1 MSNLFTTAESGALRA
16 RTRFKNRDFRKGL
29 DIEFGRAYPMYADF
43 VLPSDVNKISY
54 DMLIRLMPM
63 KAPLLNNINARIRFG
78 FVPLRLVESNADFV
92 ITGSKDGKY
101 DSDAIVPEFQNIWHW
116 LYDCSQLDSNVS
128 NHWTNATTFTVKKD
142 DLLHILFG
150 LDVGNYTYGN
160 VKDDESAPAAY
171 WIKGYLRFWWD
182 YYRDENLSSFST
194 INVGSGDFDQFLSS
208 YGTRY
213 AEYLK
218 SNISTKAFKVYR
230 KKDYFVSS
238 LPWQLKG
245 VAPRIDIDFNTGSTL
260 WAALASGGTPTTTL
274 EANNL
279 SDSYA
284 PFIVGDNTH
293 FSKSFSNALNNALS
307 TGNSGISAEQIRDV
321 MSETRILERLART
334 GSRYTEYLRANFG
347 TSPADGTLQRSVYLG
362 GGKVP
367 IVTSEVLQM
376 AGDSQNNPVGTMR
389 GHGIA
394 RSGNRIS
401 TCSFKEFG
409 MLFAFLDV
417 MPQTVYMQGVSR
429 RFSYKSRWQFFN
441 PTFQHLSEQV
451 IRSGEVF
458 YSNDQKN
465 DLEWGF
471 TEMYNE
477 LRVGETK
484 FLGDL
489 QDTLSYWNQAI
500 AWPSRPASINDSF
513 ISTFDSNNMRP
524 FTVTDVSIA
533 KPIIADVFI
542 HNDSYRPMVRY
553 GTPGFND
560 HF

>member
-1 MSNLFTTAESGALRA
+1 MSNLFTTTESGALRA
-16 RTRFKNRDFRKGL
+16 RTRFRNRDFRKGL
-29 DIEFGRAYPMYADF
+29 DIEFARAYPVYADF
-43 VLPSDVNKISY
+43 VLPSDINKISY

-78 FVPLRLVESNADFV
+78 FVPLRLVEPNADFV

-101 DSDAIVPEFQNIWHW
+101 DADAIVPEFKNLWQW
-116 LYDCSQLDSNVS
+116 LYECSQLSSVVANRWNDN
-128 NHWTNATTFTVKKD
+128 TTISIRKD
-142 DLLHILFG
+142 DIFHLLFG
-150 LDVGNYTYGN
+150 IDTGTYTYKN
-160 VKDDESAPAAY
+160 VKNDESAPAAY
-171 WIKGYLRFWWD
+171 WFKGYLRFWWD
-182 YYRDENLSSFST
+182 YYRDENLSSSSAY
-194 INVGSGDFDQFLSS
+194 NLSSGDFDMFVSS
-208 YGTRY
+208 VGTNF
-213 AEYLK
+213 AFNV
-218 SNISTKAFKVYR
+218 SHNSSSKAFPVYR
-230 KKDYFVSS
+230 KKDYFTSS

-245 VAPRIDIDFNTGSTL
+245 VAPRIDIDFQSSSSW
-260 WAALASGGTPTTTL
+260 WATLASAGTPTTTIQ
-274 EANNL
+274 ANNL
-279 SDSYA
+279 TDSYA
-284 PFIVGDNTH
+284 PFVVGDDSH
-293 FSKSFSNALNNALS
+293 FSSSFTNALNNALS
-307 TGNSGISAEQIRDV
+307 AGNSGISAEQIRDV
-321 MSETRILERLART
+321 MAETRILERLART

-362 GGKVP
+362 GGKIP
-367 IVTSEVLQM
+367 IITSEVLQT
-376 AGDSQNNPVGTMR
+376 AGDSANNPVGTMR

-417 MPQTVYMQGVSR
+417 MPQTVYMQGVNR

-458 YSNDQKN
+458 YSNDGYN
-465 DLEWGF
+465 DREWGF
-471 TEMYNE
+471 TEIYNE

-484 FLGDL
+484 FLGDF
-489 QDTLSYWNQAI
+489 QDTLSYWSQAI
-500 AWPSRPASINDSF
+500 SWPSRPVSINNSF
-513 ISTFDSNNMRP
+513 ILSYDSNNMRP
-524 FTVTDVSIA
+524 FNVTDVNLA
-533 KPIIADVFI
+533 KPIVADVYI

>member
-1 MSNLFTTAESGALRA
+1 MSELFTVAESGALRA

-43 VLPSDVNKISY
+43 VLPSDVNRISY

-63 KAPLLNNINARIRFG
+63 KAPLLNNLNARIRFG
-78 FVPLRLVESNADFV
+78 FVPLRLVEENADFV

-101 DSDAIVPEFQNIWHW
+101 HDDSVIPEFKNLWQW
-116 LYDCSQLDSNVS
+116 LYECSQLSSTAAD
-128 NHWTNATTFTVKKD
+128 HWNDNTSIVIKKN
-142 DLLHILFG
+142 DLLHIMFG
-150 LDVGNYTYGN
+150 LDVGTYTYKN
-160 VKDDESAPAAY
+160 VKNDESAPAAY
-171 WIKGYLRFWWD
+171 WVKGYLRFWWD
-182 YYRDENLSSFST
+182 YYRDENLSYFTEFNVST
-194 INVGSGDFDQFLSS
+194 DFEQFVSS
-208 YGTRY
+208 IGTYY
-213 AEYLK
+213 AYQISHNGRCIPLK
-218 SNISTKAFKVYR
+218 IYR
-230 KKDYFVSS
+230 KKDYFTSS

-245 VAPRIDIDFNTGSTL
+245 VAPRIDIDFNSGSAF
-260 WAALASGGTPTTTL
+260 WAGLASAGTPTTTI

-279 SDSYA
+279 SDTYA

-293 FSKSFSNALNNALS
+293 FSKSFANALNNSLS
-307 TGNSGISAEQIRDV
+307 AGNSGISAEQIRDV
-321 MSETRILERLART
+321 MAETRILERFART

-362 GGKVP
+362 GGKIP
-367 IVTSEVLQM
+367 IITSEVLQM
-376 AGDSQNNPVGTMR
+376 AGDSANNPVGTMR

-409 MLFAFLDV
+409 LLYALLDV

-429 RFSYKSRWQFFN
+429 RFTYKSRWQFFN

-451 IRSGEVF
+451 IRAGEVF
-458 YSNDQKN
+458 YSNDGKN
-465 DLEWGF
+465 DQEWGF

-489 QDTLSYWNQAI
+489 QDTLSYWSQAI
-500 AWPSRPASINDSF
+500 YFPIRPQSINNSF
-513 ISTFDSNNMRP
+513 IMTYDSNNMRP
-524 FTVTDVSIA
+524 FTVTDVGVA
-533 KPIIADVFI
+533 RPIIADVFI

>member
-1 MSNLFTTAESGALRA
+1 MSSLFTTAESGALRA

-29 DIEFGRAYPMYADF
+29 DIEFGRVYPFYADF
-43 VLPSDVNKISY
+43 VLPSDINKISY

-92 ITGSKDGKY
+92 ITGSRDGKY
-101 DSDAIVPEFQNIWHW
+101 NSDAIVPEFSNIWKW
-116 LYDCSQLDSNVS
+116 LYDCSQLSSSAADK
-128 NHWTNATTFTVKKD
+128 WTDNTTFTIKKD
-142 DLLHILFG
+142 DIFHIMFG
-150 LDVGNYTYGN
+150 LDVGQYTYKN
-160 VKDDESAPAAY
+160 VKNDESAPAAY
-171 WIKGYLRFWWD
+171 WLKGYLRFWWD
-182 YYRDENLSSFST
+182 YYRDENLSFDPSYNMST
-194 INVGSGDFDQFLSS
+194 DYDQFENSV
-208 YGTRY
+208 GTVW
-213 AEYLK
+213 ASTLKAGNLCKPLYL
-218 SNISTKAFKVYR
+218 YR
-230 KKDYFVSS
+230 KKDYFTSS

-245 VAPRIDIDFNTGSTL
+245 VAPRIDIDFNSGSSWWATL
-260 WAALASGGTPTTTL
+260 SSSQTPSTPIA
-274 EANNL
+274 ANNL
-279 SDSYA
+279 SDTYA
-284 PFIVGDNTH
+284 PFVVGNDSH

-307 TGNSGISAEQIRDV
+307 AGNTGISAEQIRDV
-321 MSETRILERLART
+321 MAETRILERLART
-334 GSRYTEYLRANFG
+334 GSRYTEYLRSNFG

-362 GGKVP
+362 GGKIP
-367 IVTSEVLQM
+367 IITSEVLQT
-376 AGDSQNNPVGTMR
+376 AGDSDNNPVGTMR

-394 RSGNRIS
+394 RSGNKIS

-417 MPQTVYMQGVSR
+417 MPQTVYTRGVSR

-458 YSNDQKN
+458 YSDDGHND
-465 DLEWGF
+465 DEWGY

-477 LRVGETK
+477 LRVGEIK

-500 AWPSRPASINDSF
+500 SWPSRPASINSAF
-513 ISTFDSNNMRP
+513 IRTYDSNNMRP
-524 FTVTDVSIA
+524 FNVTDVTLA